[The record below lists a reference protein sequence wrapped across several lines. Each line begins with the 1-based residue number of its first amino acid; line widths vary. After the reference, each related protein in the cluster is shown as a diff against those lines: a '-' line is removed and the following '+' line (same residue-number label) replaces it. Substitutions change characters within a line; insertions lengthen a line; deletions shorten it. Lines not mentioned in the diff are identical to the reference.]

1 MSLDSLILSLNPEIL
16 SFEFRIIKMSKRDY
30 YEILGVSKTA
40 SDGEIKSSYR
50 KLAIQ
55 YHPDK
60 NPDNPEAEE
69 KFKEAAEAYSVLSD
83 SQKRAAYDRFGHQGV
98 GAGSGFGGGFEGGF
112 SNIEDIFDMFG
123 FGDMFGGSSRTR
135 RTSAQRGSD
144 LRYDLEIT
152 LEEAAEGKAETLHI
166 PRLETCEE
174 CDGKG
179 AEKGTSP
186 ETCITCQ
193 GSGQVRFQQ
202 GFFSV
207 MRTCSNCGG
216 RGQII
221 KNPCKGCRGSGR
233 IEKEK
238 VLEIKIPAGVET
250 GSRLRVSGEGEA
262 GVNGGQSGDLFVVI
276 HVAEHKEFERQ
287 GANLYSSI
295 PISFT
300 QAALGAEIKV
310 STLDEEQDL
319 KIPTGTQTGT
329 VFRLK
334 EQGMPILGGRGKG
347 DLFVA
352 VTVVTPKTLTK
363 DQRQLLE
370 QLAEIEDI
378 EFKDESFMD
387 KVRNIFG

>member
-1 MSLDSLILSLNPEIL
+1 
-16 SFEFRIIKMSKRDY
+16 MSKRDY
-30 YEILGVSKTA
+30 YEILGINKTA
-40 SDGEIKSSYR
+40 SDSEIKSAYR

-83 SQKRAAYDRFGHQGV
+83 SQKRASYDRFGHQGV
-98 GAGSGFGGGFEGGF
+98 GAGSGFGGGFDGAGF

-152 LEEAAEGKAETLHI
+152 LEEAANGKAETLHI
-166 PRLETCEE
+166 PRLEKCVE

-186 ETCITCQ
+186 ETCIACQ
-193 GSGQVRFQQ
+193 GSGQTRFQQ

-221 KNPCKGCRGSGR
+221 KNPCKNCRGAGR

-238 VLEIKIPAGVET
+238 TLEIKIPAGVET
-250 GSRLRVSGEGEA
+250 GSRLRVNGEGEA
-262 GVNGGQSGDLFVVI
+262 GTNGGQSGDLFVVI
-276 HVAEHKEFERQ
+276 HVAEHENFERQ
-287 GANLYSSI
+287 GANLYSSA

-310 STLDEEQDL
+310 KTLEGEEEL
-319 KIPTGTQTGT
+319 KIPAGTQTGT

-334 EQGMPILGGRGKG
+334 EHGMPILGGRGKG

-352 VTVVTPKTLTK
+352 VTLMTPKHLTK
-363 DQRQLLE
+363 EQRQLLE
-370 QLAEIEDI
+370 KLSEIEDT